1 MTRVGAWTGLA
12 RIKRCLEDGRKILF
26 MFFWGIYLPRSSN
39 HMNILEAERFFASD
53 KKNWSNFHQL
63 ISSPSLLKCTYSH
76 MFMARKY

>member
-39 HMNILEAERFFASD
+39 HMNHMEAEPISFQT
-53 KKNWSNFHQL
+53 KKNGPNFHQL
-63 ISSPSLLKCTYSH
+63 YINSKSSEMHIFAYVHT
-76 MFMARKY
+76 RKY